1 MKRMLQNNIKFLFK
15 FLKNIQI
22 TESKYGDQK
31 SKVTKS
37 QIHKSDRIAICCIS
51 L

>member
-1 MKRMLQNNIKFLFK
+1 MLQNNIKFLYK

-31 SKVTKS
+31 EKVTKS
-37 QIHKSDRIAICCIS
+37 QIHTNETE
-51 L
+51 